1 MSYDDYVIKTH
12 RKTKQ
17 ARPEFKPYV
26 RAHARGKL
34 TSSAMDSSKTNDEVK
49 INAFSANSKLT
60 KKSEPNWWGGDI
72 KKKFNNY

>member
-26 RAHARGKL
+26 RAHAKGKL
-34 TSSAMDSSKTNDEVK
+34 ISNNNNPDKNSTEAK
-49 INAFSANSKLT
+49 INAFSINSKLT
-60 KKSEPNWWGGDI
+60 KKSEPNWWGGNI
-72 KKKFNNY
+72 KKKLNNF